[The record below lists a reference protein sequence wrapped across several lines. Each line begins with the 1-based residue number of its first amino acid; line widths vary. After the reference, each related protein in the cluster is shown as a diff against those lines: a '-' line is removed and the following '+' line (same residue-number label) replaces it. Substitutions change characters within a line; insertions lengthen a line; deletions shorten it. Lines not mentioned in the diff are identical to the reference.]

1 MTKTL
6 TNRHGDE
13 IAVGQL
19 WADDPRRTTVR
30 TLRIDDLVRE
40 GDLGSRAVC
49 TVIRSHDTETG
60 QVTEP
65 GRVVSIKVDSLHT
78 TASGRGYRLEAGH
91 PQPPAWSGFA
101 YPEKP
106 RDLLR

>member
-19 WADDPRRTTVR
+19 WTDDPRRTTVR

-40 GDLGSRAVC
+40 GNLGSRAVC

-60 QVTEP
+60 QV
-65 GRVVSIKVDSLHT
+65 KVDSLHT
-78 TASGRGYRLEAGH
+78 TASGRGYRPGAG
-91 PQPPAWSGFA
+91 PAPAPG
-101 YPEKP
+101 
-106 RDLLR
+106 R

>member
-13 IAVGQL
+13 ISVGQL
-19 WADDPRRTTVR
+19 WTDDPRRTTVR

-40 GDLGSRAVC
+40 GNLSARAVC

-78 TASGRGYRLEAGH
+78 TASGRGYRLEADAE
-91 PQPPAWSGFA
+91 PAPGV
-101 YPEKP
+101 
-106 RDLLR
+106 

>member
-1 MTKTL
+1 MTETL

-19 WADDPRRTTVR
+19 WTDDPRRTTVR

-40 GDLGSRAVC
+40 GNLGPRAVC
-49 TVIRSHDTETG
+49 TVIRSYDTETG
-60 QVTEP
+60 QVTTPP

-78 TASGRGYRLEAGH
+78 TARAGATGSKLATRR
-91 PQPPAWSGFA
+91 PSACSAFA
-101 YPEKP
+101 YPPEKP
-106 RDLLR
+106 PP

>member
-6 TNRHGDE
+6 TNRHGNE
-13 IAVGQL
+13 IAIGQL
-19 WADDPRRTTVR
+19 WTDDPRRTTVR

-40 GDLGSRAVC
+40 GNLGARAVC

-65 GRVVSIKVDSLHT
+65 GRVVSIKVDSDSVFP
-78 TASGRGYRLEAGH
+78 AGWAKPAARPANPSRGQR
-91 PQPPAWSGFA
+91 S
-101 YPEKP
+101 
-106 RDLLR
+106 RDNVGGV

>member
-19 WADDPRRTTVR
+19 WTDDPRRTTVR

-40 GDLGSRAVC
+40 GNLGSRAVC

-65 GRVVSIKVDSLHT
+65 GRVVSINIDSLHT
-78 TASGRGYRLEAGH
+78 TASGRGYRLEVDAELAPGV
-91 PQPPAWSGFA
+91 
-101 YPEKP
+101 
-106 RDLLR
+106 